1 MENTLVQCSVF
12 SILVLVYIAVQYIP
26 MHFLMYVYLF
36 LDSPAVVFAQ
46 ESEVTGETQVFV
58 KAGVTMGFSAAF
70 ITTNV

>member
-26 MHFLMYVYLF
+26 MHFLMYLF